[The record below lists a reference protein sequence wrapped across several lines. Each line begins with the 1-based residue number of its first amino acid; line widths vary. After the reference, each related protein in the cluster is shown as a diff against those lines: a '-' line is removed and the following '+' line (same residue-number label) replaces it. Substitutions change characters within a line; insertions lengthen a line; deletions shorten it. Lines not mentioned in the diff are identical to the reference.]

1 MGFLSGIFGSQSEWD
16 GAAYVE
22 KISGN
27 KFWHR
32 NFIDKDEMRRYG
44 ISIAMEDDPL
54 NTAPRAPQSP
64 KTIVGELIYL
74 FDTCVEREDDAGAKA
89 VARSIK
95 HFLDNHQSRLSQF
108 SDMRFISVGYTD
120 YL

>member
-1 MGFLSGIFGSQSEWD
+1 MGFLSGIFGSGSEWD
-16 GAAYVE
+16 GAAYVD

-27 KFWHR
+27 KFWHQ
-32 NFIDKDEMRRYG
+32 NFIDKDEMRRFG

-54 NTAPRAPQSP
+54 NSSPRAPQSP

-74 FDTCVEREDDAGAKA
+74 FDACLDKEDEAGAKA

-95 HFLDNHQSRLSQF
+95 HLLDNHKSRLPQY
-108 SDMRFISVGYTD
+108 SDMRLMSIGYAD

>member
-1 MGFLSGIFGSQSEWD
+1 MGLLSGIFGSGSEWD
-16 GAAYVE
+16 GAAYVD

-27 KFWHR
+27 KFWHQ
-32 NFIDKDEMRRYG
+32 NFVDKDEMRKFG

-54 NTAPRAPQSP
+54 NTSPRVPQPP

-74 FDTCVEREDDAGAKA
+74 YDACLDKEDEAGAKV

-95 HFLDNHQSRLSQF
+95 HLLDNYKSRFPQY
-108 SDMRFISVGYTD
+108 SDMRPMSVGYSE